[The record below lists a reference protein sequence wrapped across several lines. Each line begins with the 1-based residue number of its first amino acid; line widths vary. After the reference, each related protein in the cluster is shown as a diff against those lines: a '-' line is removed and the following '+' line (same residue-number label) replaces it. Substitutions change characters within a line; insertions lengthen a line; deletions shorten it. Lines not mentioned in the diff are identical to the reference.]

1 MNRLPRITWLLERLT
16 SLALC
21 VATLTSA
28 ITAIATV
35 TATTAHAQVR
45 TDGLAMPQALQ
56 GLPAAGSQCG
66 LSPAEKLQ
74 AQQAAALPA
83 PDARCLLSTSELA
96 RDKALSEWTWVDV
109 RRPDLAEADAQPGAL
124 RLSPELLRSKA
135 FLKTRRVLLVGD
147 GHAQAALLSQCR
159 RLKDEG
165 FKQVRVLNGGW
176 PQWRF
181 QQALQ
186 VTTHSGAQMGAHSGA
201 HSGAP
206 STSSAT
212 LTSAEP
218 LGAAALSASAL
229 WAESQHEGNLVIGT
243 RADGLIPLLPF
254 GATLDAWSVERVRAL
269 IERRRHDSPGV
280 PLASVV
286 LVHAPERSADVP
298 LAALRQA
305 LHPTPVLVHVGQA
318 SALRTQLAQMEA
330 AWVARERGPKQPRC
344 GQ

>member
-1 MNRLPRITWLLERLT
+1 MNRLLRLFLMA
-16 SLALC
+16 SALV
-21 VATLTSA
+21 VAT
-28 ITAIATV
+28 ATV
-35 TATTAHAQVR
+35 TITTAHAQVR
-45 TDGLAMPQALQ
+45 TEGLAMPQALQ

-181 QQALQ
+181 QQGL
-186 VTTHSGAQMGAHSGA
+186 
-201 HSGAP
+201 P
-206 STSSAT
+206 SSSP
-212 LTSAEP
+212 EP

>member
-1 MNRLPRITWLLERLT
+1 MNRLPRLTLLLERLT
-16 SLALC
+16 SRAVVAATVAL
-21 VATLTSA
+21 
-28 ITAIATV
+28 TV
-35 TATTAHAQVR
+35 TATAAHAQVR
-45 TDGLAMPQALQ
+45 TDGLAMPRALQ

-66 LSPAEKLQ
+66 LTPAEKLQ

-83 PDARCLLSTSELA
+83 PDARCLLSTSELV
-96 RDKALSEWTWVDV
+96 RDKALAEWTWVDV
-109 RRPDLAEADAQPGAL
+109 RRPDLAEADPQPGAL

-159 RLKDEG
+159 RLKDDG
-165 FKQVRVLNGGW
+165 FTQVRVLNGGW

-181 QQALQ
+181 QQGLQ
-186 VTTHSGAQMGAHSGA
+186 
-201 HSGAP
+201 
-206 STSSAT
+206 SSPP
-212 LTSAEP
+212 EP
-218 LGAAALSASAL
+218 LGAAALSAPAL

>member
-21 VATLTSA
+21 VATLTSV
-28 ITAIATV
+28 ITSTVAV

-109 RRPDLAEADAQPGAL
+109 RRPDLAEADAQAGAL

-176 PQWRF
+176 PQLRH

-186 VTTHSGAQMGAHSGA
+186 ATTQTGAQSGAQ
-201 HSGAP
+201 SGAP

-212 LTSAEP
+212 LTSSEP
-218 LGAAALSASAL
+218 LGAAALLSASAL

>member
-1 MNRLPRITWLLERLT
+1 MNRLLRLFLMA
-16 SLALC
+16 SALV
-21 VATLTSA
+21 VATAT
-28 ITAIATV
+28 ATV
-35 TATTAHAQVR
+35 TITATTARAQVR
-45 TDGLAMPQALQ
+45 TEGLAMPQALQ

-181 QQALQ
+181 QQGLQ
-186 VTTHSGAQMGAHSGA
+186 
-201 HSGAP
+201 
-206 STSSAT
+206 SS
-212 LTSAEP
+212 SPES
-218 LGAAALSASAL
+218 LSASAL

>member
-1 MNRLPRITWLLERLT
+1 MNRLLRLFLMA
-16 SLALC
+16 SALV
-21 VATLTSA
+21 VATAT
-28 ITAIATV
+28 ATV
-35 TATTAHAQVR
+35 TITGTTAHAQVR
-45 TDGLAMPQALQ
+45 TEGLAMPQALQ

-176 PQWRF
+176 PQWRH

-186 VTTHSGAQMGAHSGA
+186 ATTQSGAQTGAQ
-201 HSGAP
+201 

-286 LVHAPERSADVP
+286 LVHVPERSADVP

-318 SALRTQLAQMEA
+318 TALRTQLAQMEA

>member
-1 MNRLPRITWLLERLT
+1 MNRSPRLT

-21 VATLTSA
+21 VATFAVMS
-28 ITAIATV
+28 TAAR
-35 TATTAHAQVR
+35 AQVR
-45 TDGLAMPQALQ
+45 TDGLAMPRALQ

-66 LSPAEKLQ
+66 RSPAEKLQ

-83 PDARCLLSTSELA
+83 PDARCLLSTSELM
-96 RDKALSEWTWVDV
+96 RDKAQAEWTWVDV

-135 FLKTRRVLLVGD
+135 FLKARRVLLVGD

-159 RLKDEG
+159 RLKDDG
-165 FKQVRVLNGGW
+165 FTQVRVLNGGW
-176 PQWRF
+176 PQWHF

-186 VTTHSGAQMGAHSGA
+186 ETTQPVASSN
-201 HSGAP
+201 P
-206 STSSAT
+206 TSS
-212 LTSAEP
+212 EP
-218 LGAAALSASAL
+218 PGAAGLSAIEL

-254 GATLDAWSVERVRAL
+254 GATLEAWSVERVRAL
-269 IERRRHDSPGV
+269 IERRRRDSPGM

-286 LVHAPERSADVP
+286 IVHAPERSADVP
-298 LAALRQA
+298 LTALRRA
-305 LHPTPVLVHVGQA
+305 LHPTPLLVHAGLA
-318 SALRTQLAQMEA
+318 SALRVQLAQMES
-330 AWVARERGPKQPRC
+330 AWVAHERGPKQPRC

>member
-1 MNRLPRITWLLERLT
+1 MNRLLRLFLMA
-16 SLALC
+16 SALV
-21 VATLTSA
+21 VAT
-28 ITAIATV
+28 ATV
-35 TATTAHAQVR
+35 TITTARAQVR
-45 TDGLAMPQALQ
+45 TEGLAMPQALQ

-181 QQALQ
+181 QQGL
-186 VTTHSGAQMGAHSGA
+186 
-201 HSGAP
+201 P
-206 STSSAT
+206 SSSP
-212 LTSAEP
+212 EP

>member
-1 MNRLPRITWLLERLT
+1 MNRLLRLFRMA
-16 SLALC
+16 SALF
-21 VATLTSA
+21 V
-28 ITAIATV
+28 AIATV

-83 PDARCLLSTSELA
+83 PDARCLLSTSELSH
-96 RDKALSEWTWVDV
+96 DKALSEWTWVDV

-181 QQALQ
+181 QQGLQSSSTESLSAPAPLSAPAL
-186 VTTHSGAQMGAHSGA
+186 
-201 HSGAP
+201 
-206 STSSAT
+206 
-212 LTSAEP
+212 
-218 LGAAALSASAL
+218 LSASAL

-286 LVHAPERSADVP
+286 LVHAPERSVDVP

>member
-1 MNRLPRITWLLERLT
+1 MNRLLRLTWLLERLT
-16 SLALC
+16 SRAL
-21 VATLTSA
+21 VAATVAL
-28 ITAIATV
+28 IAT
-35 TATTAHAQVR
+35 ATIAHAQVR

-96 RDKALSEWTWVDV
+96 RDKALSDWTWVDV
-109 RRPDLAEADAQPGAL
+109 RRPDQAEADAQPGAL

-147 GHAQAALLSQCR
+147 GHGQAALLSQCR
-159 RLKDEG
+159 RLKDGG
-165 FKQVRVLNGGW
+165 FTQVRVLNGGW

-181 QQALQ
+181 QQGLQ
-186 VTTHSGAQMGAHSGA
+186 SSPPDPL
-201 HSGAP
+201 SAP
-206 STSSAT
+206 APLSVSA
-212 LTSAEP
+212 P
-218 LGAAALSASAL
+218 LSASAL

>member
-1 MNRLPRITWLLERLT
+1 MNRLPRITWLPERLT

-21 VATLTSA
+21 VATLTSV
-28 ITAIATV
+28 ITSTV
-35 TATTAHAQVR
+35 ALTATTAHAQVR

-181 QQALQ
+181 QQGLQ
-186 VTTHSGAQMGAHSGA
+186 
-201 HSGAP
+201 
-206 STSSAT
+206 SS
-212 LTSAEP
+212 P
-218 LGAAALSASAL
+218 PDPLSASAL

>member
-1 MNRLPRITWLLERLT
+1 MNRLLRLFLMA
-16 SLALC
+16 SALV
-21 VATLTSA
+21 VAT
-28 ITAIATV
+28 ATV
-35 TATTAHAQVR
+35 TITTARAQVR
-45 TDGLAMPQALQ
+45 TEGLAMPQALQ

-176 PQWRF
+176 PQWRH

-186 VTTHSGAQMGAHSGA
+186 ATTQSGAQSGA

-254 GATLDAWSVERVRAL
+254 GVTLDAWSVERVRAL

>member
-28 ITAIATV
+28 ITSTVAV

-176 PQWRF
+176 PQLRH

-186 VTTHSGAQMGAHSGA
+186 ATTQTGAQSGAQ
-201 HSGAP
+201 SGAP

-212 LTSAEP
+212 LTSSEP
-218 LGAAALSASAL
+218 LGAAALLSASAL